1 MIKIYPIWLWRTL
14 RLEELTM
21 QVFNQQTYPQNLW
34 VTGLS
39 ILILAFA
46 CLSDICRPAW
56 ATETERAE
64 TFVSFEYRADGKCQ
78 ILSEGGKLVVLHNTH
93 PDREISYRLVR
104 YFAGVPQ
111 ARVLG
116 QLKASGTGEA
126 LGCSRVDGREQLW
139 KVERASFK

>member
-34 VTGLS
+34 VTEIKL
-39 ILILAFA
+39 LILAFA
-46 CLSDICRPAW
+46 CAIGICHPAW
-56 ATETERAE
+56 ATEPERAE
-64 TFVSFEYRADGKCQ
+64 TFISFEYRADGKCQ
-78 ILSEGGKLVVLHNTH
+78 ILSEGGKLVMLHNTH
-93 PDREISYRLVR
+93 PNREISYRLVR

-111 ARVLG
+111 TRVFG
-116 QLKASGTGEA
+116 QLKAADAGEA
-126 LGCSRVDGREQLW
+126 LGCNRVDGRDQLW